1 MKEVAIYEA
10 KTRLS
15 EMLVAI
21 ERGEQFTITRRG
33 VPIARLTAVEPHT
46 AAARSLAQQQRQR
59 VRRAIAELR
68 EWRRGTTL
76 DIALREAVESGRD

>member
-1 MKEVAIYEA
+1 MAIYEA

-15 EMLVAI
+15 ELLAAI

-33 VPIARLTAVEPHT
+33 VPVARLTAIEPST
-46 AAARSLAQQQRQR
+46 VAARGLAQQQRR
-59 VRRAIAELR
+59 HVRRAIAELR